1 MGDLASRIEVTKL
14 ATELRT
20 DESRLQFLASC
31 TPEELRRLRGHVNE
45 ALFTRH
51 EDRLVR
57 LASASKLLPVPITAK
72 IAQLAL
78 GPMLSARVAGVLDPR
93 DAAKLAEHL
102 PPKFLAELSLSL
114 DPKRVAPIITGLPDR
129 LVIDVGKRLVDQKQ
143 HLVLG
148 RFVSVVDV
156 HIAEALIGDAEPD
169 ELLQVALYADDA
181 AALDAIVERLSD
193 ATLAEVLRAADRID
207 AWDAA
212 VNLVTSLSPES
223 CARLVGQIGVVDPG
237 SRDKLVAAVDDN
249 DVWASVLPALTEL
262 DGPTAAALVN
272 VPHTLD
278 VAVIDRVVGIAREL
292 DLAPV
297 LVHLVLGMDDAH
309 LDVVRRSELVQDREL
324 QTWLIENSGMAR
336 SLVEPV
342 IESLTSR

>member
-14 ATELRT
+14 ATELQA
-20 DESRLQFLASC
+20 DEADLQFLTSR
-31 TPEELRRLRGHVNE
+31 TPAEIRALRGHVNE

-51 EDRLVR
+51 EDRLIR

-78 GPMLSARVAGVLDPR
+78 GPMLSARVAGVLDPH
-93 DAAKLAEHL
+93 DAAKLAAHL
-102 PPKFLAELSLSL
+102 PAKFLAELSLSL
-114 DPKRVAPIITGLPDR
+114 DPKRVAAIVTSLPDE
-129 LVIDVGKRLVDQKQ
+129 LVIKVGTLLVDQQQ

-156 HIAEALIGDAEPD
+156 HIAEALIRDAEPD
-169 ELLQVALYADDA
+169 ELLQVALYADDPV
-181 AALDAIVERLSD
+181 ALDAIVERLPD
-193 ATLAEVLRAADRID
+193 EMLAGVLRAADRID

-212 VNLVTSLSPES
+212 VNLVTSLSAES
-223 CARLVGQIGVVDPG
+223 VARIVGQLGVVDPA
-237 SRDKLVAAVDDN
+237 SRDKLVAAVDAN
-249 DVWASVLPALTEL
+249 DVWASVLPALSEL
-262 DGPTAAALVN
+262 DAPTVATLVN

-278 VAVIDRVVGIAREL
+278 VTVIDRVLGLARDL

-297 LVHLVLGMDDAH
+297 LVQLVLGMDDAH
-309 LDVVRRSELVQDREL
+309 LDVVRTSELVREPEL

-336 SLVEPV
+336 KLVEPV
-342 IESLTSR
+342 ITSLTR